1 MTPDALA
8 DLHKAAFTQERP
20 WSAQEFSDL
29 LANPHTYLSASECGF
44 ALWRGIAEEAEL
56 LTIAVDPA
64 HQGQGIGTNL
74 MTNWMS
80 EAARTCTSA
89 FLEVASDNAS
99 AIALYIR
106 QGFGII
112 ATRTG
117 YYQRPDG
124 RADAL
129 IMRAGLS
136 FPVSKKSSG
145 GLRP

>member
-1 MTPDALA
+1 MKPDTLA

-20 WSAQEFSDL
+20 WTAQEFADL

-44 ALWRGIAEEAEL
+44 ALWRGIAGEAEL
-56 LTIAVDPA
+56 LTIAVDPV
-64 HQGQGIGTNL
+64 HQGRGIGTSL
-74 MTNWMS
+74 MTTWMS
-80 EAARTCTSA
+80 EAAKSCTSA

-99 AIALYIR
+99 AIALYTR
-106 QGFGII
+106 QGFEII

-117 YYQRPDG
+117 YYHRPDS

-129 IMRAGLS
+129 IMRAPLS
-136 FPVSKKSSG
+136 FPISERTLD